1 MNYREF
7 DPLYA
12 NENFERVYRNILDAH
27 LIVPNV
33 DEEPEELAERVY
45 RRYPNVH

>member
-1 MNYREF
+1 MNYQDF

-12 NENFERVYRNILDAH
+12 NENFEREYWNIPDTR

-45 RRYPNVH
+45 RRFPNLH

>member
-12 NENFERVYRNILDAH
+12 NENFERAYRDIPDVH

-45 RRYPNVH
+45 RQFPNVH

>member
-7 DPLYA
+7 DPLYG
-12 NENFERVYRNILDAH
+12 NENFERVYRNIPDAH

-33 DEEPEELAERVY
+33 DEEPGDLAERVY
-45 RRYPNVH
+45 RRFPNLH